1 MFPKRPILLD
11 TCATCSELP
20 SYISTMARILR
31 DEPENSGF
39 HRKYERRNT
48 TEGNCIPNLELI
60 GTLKYGPIGTFAMKY
75 GPIETFT
82 MKFVTN

>member
-1 MFPKRPILLD
+1 
-11 TCATCSELP
+11 
-20 SYISTMARILR
+20 MARILR

-60 GTLKYGPIGTFAMKY
+60 GTLKYGPTGTFAMKY
-75 GPIETFT
+75 GAIETFA